1 MGGSNLEQSP
11 GEERAAQK
19 RFGDGG
25 RGWIVRTLTVIMDA
39 PTGKATIAGGGGKP
53 LKIFSFSKRCRKRG
67 VLRDAGVNSHGRF
80 IEIALFL

>member
-39 PTGKATIAGGGGKP
+39 PTGKATLAGGKKP

-67 VLRDAGVNSHGRF
+67 VLRDAGVNIHRRF